1 MGVGLVGRKLGMSQV
16 FDQEGN
22 LIPVTVL
29 HLGPNRVV
37 QVKRSGGQ
45 DGYDAIKVGY
55 TDCDPRKLNR
65 PELGVFRNAN
75 LEPMRHLREF
85 RVHGDE
91 AQGFTVGDELKV
103 TMFMAGENLDV
114 TGTSK
119 GKGFQGVVKR
129 HGFKGAK
136 EQSHGTHEYKR
147 HGGSIG
153 CSAYPGRVVKG
164 KKMAG
169 QMGNVRIT
177 TRALRIVAVIEADNL
192 LLVKGAVPGPRN
204 GLVIA
209 KPSGK
214 QPAYL

>member
-22 LIPVTVL
+22 MVPVTVL

-37 QVKRSGGQ
+37 QVKRSESK

-55 TDCDPRKLNR
+55 EDCDPQKLNR
-65 PELGVFRNAN
+65 PELGVFRKSSQ
-75 LEPMRHLREF
+75 EPMRHLREF
-85 RVHGDE
+85 RVDGDE
-91 AQGFTVGDELKV
+91 AAGYNVGDELKV
-103 TMFMAGENLDV
+103 TMFIAGENLDV

-119 GKGFQGVVKR
+119 GRGFQGVVKR

-136 EQSHGTHEYKR
+136 EQTHGTHEYKR

-164 KKMAG
+164 KRMAG
-169 QMGNVRIT
+169 QMGNVRVT
-177 TRALRIVAVIEADNL
+177 TRALRVVAVLPDDNL
-192 LLVKGAVPGPRN
+192 LLVKGSVPGPRN
-204 GLVIA
+204 GLIIA

-214 QPAYL
+214 QPTYL